1 MRFNRREMKWIFV
14 RDIVGNL
21 YKLIYLFIERFIE
34 EGIVVFMLEEMEIG
48 EV

>member
-21 YKLIYLFIERFIE
+21 YKSTHSSVERLTE
-34 EGIVVFMLEEMEIG
+34 EGIVAPMLEEMETG
-48 EV
+48 EA